1 MRLAIGG
8 MERSGVPF
16 VAPMLALSVA
26 GFLVP
31 LLVLGGFSLA
41 APGGGI
47 TLENYRRI
55 LADPFAL
62 RVLLDTLALGAKV
75 VALTT
80 LIGLPIAVLYWHASP
95 RWRSLLIFL
104 TLLPM
109 LTSNVVRT
117 FAWIV
122 ILGRQGPISQTL
134 VSLGF
139 FPAPR
144 SLLFNETAV
153 VVVLSQIELP
163 LLVLPVMA
171 VMSRADRSLIAAA
184 ETLGA
189 SPWRILFT
197 IILPLA
203 APGILAGWVLVF
215 ASATTSY
222 VTQSVIG
229 GARHI
234 YLPQFVYREVGIL
247 FQWPSAA
254 AIAFILLLSTGAV
267 MLGLAAVARHPRIAG
282 HG

>member
-1 MRLAIGG
+1 MARDGI
-8 MERSGVPF
+8 PF
-16 VAPMLALSVA
+16 LAPMLALSVA
-26 GFLVP
+26 GFLLP
-31 LLVLGGFSLA
+31 LVVLGAFSFSD
-41 APGGGI
+41 PSGGL
-47 TLENYRRI
+47 TLGNYRRI

-62 RVLLDTLALGAKV
+62 GVLLDTLALGVKV
-75 VALTT
+75 VGLTT
-80 LIGLPIAVLYWHASP
+80 LLGLPITLLYWHAGP
-95 RWRSLLIFL
+95 RQRSLLIFL

-122 ILGRQGPISQTL
+122 ILGRQGPVSQAL
-134 VSLGF
+134 VGLGI
-139 FPAPR
+139 FPVPR

-171 VMSRADRSLIAAA
+171 VMSRADRSLVSAA

-189 SPWRILFT
+189 GPWRILWT
-197 IILPLA
+197 VILPLA
-203 APGILAGWVLVF
+203 APGLLAGWVLVF

-234 YLPQFVYREVGIL
+234 YLPQFIYREVGIL

-254 AIAFILLLSTGAV
+254 AIAFVLLLSTGVVMMAV
-267 MLGLAAVARHPRIAG
+267 AALARHPRLAT

>member
-1 MRLAIGG
+1 MRRG
-8 MERSGVPF
+8 GVPF
-16 VAPMLALSVA
+16 VAPMLALSLA
-26 GFLVP
+26 GFLAP
-31 LLVLGGFSLA
+31 LAVLGAFSFA
-41 APGGGI
+41 GQGGGASF
-47 TLENYRRI
+47 ENYRRI

-62 RVLLDTLALGAKV
+62 QVLLDTLGLGAKV
-75 VALTT
+75 VVLTT
-80 LIGLPIAVLYWHASP
+80 LLGLPIAVLYWHSGP
-95 RWRSLLIFL
+95 RLRGLIIFL

-134 VSLGF
+134 AQIGV

-163 LLVLPVMA
+163 LLVLPIIA
-171 VMSRADRSLIAAA
+171 VMSRADRSLVAAA

-189 SPWRILFT
+189 GPWRILAT
-197 IILPLA
+197 VILPIA
-203 APGILAGWVLVF
+203 TPGILAGWVLVF

-234 YLPQFVYREVGIL
+234 YLPQYIYREVGIL
-247 FQWPSAA
+247 FQWPAAA
-254 AIAFILLLSTGAV
+254 AIAFVLLVSTGFV
-267 MLGLAAVARHPRIAG
+267 MLGMAALARHPRLAA

>member
-1 MRLAIGG
+1 MNRGG
-8 MERSGVPF
+8 IPF
-16 VAPMLALSVA
+16 VAPMLVLSVA

-31 LLVLGGFSLA
+31 LAVLAVFSFRDPAGGFGLA
-41 APGGGI
+41 
-47 TLENYRRI
+47 NYAKLFADPLALRI
-55 LADPFAL
+55 LG
-62 RVLLDTLALGAKV
+62 DTLLLGAKV

-80 LIGLPIAVLYWHASP
+80 FIGLPIALLFWHAGP
-95 RWRSLLIFL
+95 QQRSLIVFL

-122 ILGRQGPISQTL
+122 ILGRQGPLSQSL
-134 VSLGF
+134 LELGF
-139 FPAPR
+139 IPAPR
-144 SLLFNETAV
+144 SFLFNETAV

-163 LLVLPVMA
+163 LLLLPVMA
-171 VMSRADRSLIAAA
+171 VLSRTDRSYVSAA

-189 SPWRILFT
+189 GPWRILLT
-197 IILPLA
+197 VILPLA

-234 YLPQFVYREVGIL
+234 YLPQYIYREVGVL

-254 AIAFILLLSTGAV
+254 AVAFVLLATTGIIMAAMAMLS
-267 MLGLAAVARHPRIAG
+267 RHPRIALNA
-282 HG
+282 

>member
-1 MRLAIGG
+1 MNRGG
-8 MERSGVPF
+8 IPFLLPMVILSG
-16 VAPMLALSVA
+16 A

-31 LLVLGGFSLA
+31 LMVLGAYSFADPS
-41 APGGGI
+41 GGL
-47 TLENYRRI
+47 TLGNYRRI

-62 RVLLDTLALGAKV
+62 GVLLDTLALGAKV
-75 VALTT
+75 VVLTT
-80 LIGLPIAVLYWHASP
+80 LLGLPIAMLFWHAGP
-95 RWRSLLIFL
+95 RQRSVLVFL

-122 ILGRQGPISQTL
+122 ILGRQGPVSQAL
-134 VSLGF
+134 VSLGMV
-139 FPAPR
+139 PMPK

-171 VMSRADRSLIAAA
+171 VMARADRSLVSAA

-189 SPWRILFT
+189 GPWRILWT
-197 IILPLA
+197 VILPLA

-234 YLPQFVYREVGIL
+234 YLPQYVYREVGIL

-254 AIAFILLLSTGAV
+254 AIAFVLLMSTGVV
-267 MLGLAAVARHPRIAG
+267 MLGVAALSRHPRLAS

>member
-1 MRLAIGG
+1 MTRGG
-8 MERSGVPF
+8 IPF
-16 VAPMLALSVA
+16 VAPMLALSIA

-31 LLVLGGFSLA
+31 LVVLAAFSFSDPAGGFGLA
-41 APGGGI
+41 
-47 TLENYRRI
+47 NYAK
-55 LADPFAL
+55 LFADPLAL
-62 RVLLDTLALGAKV
+62 QVLFDTLALGFKV
-75 VALTT
+75 VVTTT
-80 LIGLPIAVLYWHASP
+80 LIGLPIILLFWHAGP
-95 RWRSLLIFL
+95 RKRSLIVFL

-109 LTSNVVRT
+109 LVSNVVRT

-122 ILGRQGPISQTL
+122 ILGRQGPVSQTL
-134 VSLGF
+134 AQLGF
-139 FPAPR
+139 IPAPR

-163 LLVLPVMA
+163 LLLLPVMA
-171 VMSRADRSLIAAA
+171 VLSRTDRSLVSAA

-189 SPWRILFT
+189 GPWRILST
-197 IILPLA
+197 VILPLA

-234 YLPQFVYREVGIL
+234 YLPQYIYREVGVL

-254 AIAFILLLSTGAV
+254 AIAFVLLATTGIIMAAMAMLS
-267 MLGLAAVARHPRIAG
+267 RHPRLAS

>member
-1 MRLAIGG
+1 MNRGG
-8 MERSGVPF
+8 LPF
-16 VAPMLALSVA
+16 LAPMVILSGA

-31 LLVLGGFSLA
+31 LMVLGAFSFA
-41 APGGGI
+41 DPAGGL
-47 TLENYRRI
+47 TLGNYRRI

-62 RVLLDTLALGAKV
+62 AVLLDTLALGAKV
-75 VALTT
+75 VVLTT
-80 LIGLPIAVLYWHASP
+80 LLGLPIAMLFWHAGP
-95 RWRSLLIFL
+95 RHRSVLVFL

-122 ILGRQGPISQTL
+122 ILGRQGPVSQAL
-134 VSLGF
+134 VSLGIV
-139 FPAPR
+139 PVPK
-144 SLLFNETAV
+144 SLLFNEAAV
-153 VVVLSQIELP
+153 VVVPSQIELP
-163 LLVLPVMA
+163 PLVLPVMA
-171 VMSRADRSLIAAA
+171 VMARADRSLVSAA

-189 SPWRILFT
+189 GPWRILWT
-197 IILPLA
+197 VIPPLA

-234 YLPQFVYREVGIL
+234 YLPQYIYREVGIL

-254 AIAFILLLSTGAV
+254 AIAFVLLMSTGAV
-267 MLGLAAVARHPRIAG
+267 MLAVAALSRHSRLAS

>member
-1 MRLAIGG
+1 MTRGG
-8 MERSGVPF
+8 IPF

-26 GFLVP
+26 GFLAP
-31 LLVLGGFSLA
+31 LLVLAIFSFTGADGGAS
-41 APGGGI
+41 
-47 TLENYRRI
+47 LENYRRI

-62 RVLLDTLALGAKV
+62 RVLLDTLALGGKV

-80 LIGLPIAVLYWHASP
+80 FIGLPIALVYWHAGP
-95 RWRSLLIFL
+95 RLRSLLVFL

-122 ILGRQGPISQTL
+122 ILGRQGPVSQTL

-163 LLVLPVMA
+163 LLILPIMA
-171 VMSRADRSLIAAA
+171 VMSRADRSLVSAA

-189 SPWRILFT
+189 GPWRILWT
-197 IILPLA
+197 VILPLA

-254 AIAFILLLSTGAV
+254 AIAFVL
-267 MLGLAAVARHPRIAG
+267 LAATGVVMIGMAMLARHPRLAG

>member
-1 MRLAIGG
+1 MT
-8 MERSGVPF
+8 RSGIPF

-31 LLVLGGFSLA
+31 LAVLAVFSFRDPAGGFGLANYAKLA
-41 APGGGI
+41 ADP
-47 TLENYRRI
+47 
-55 LADPFAL
+55 LAL
-62 RVLLDTLALGAKV
+62 QVLLDTLALGVKV

-80 LIGLPIAVLYWHASP
+80 ALGLPIALLYWHADP
-95 RWRSLLIFL
+95 RQRSLIVFL

-122 ILGRQGPISQTL
+122 ILGRQGPVSQTL
-134 VSLGF
+134 AELGF
-139 FPAPR
+139 IPAPR
-144 SLLFNETAV
+144 SFLFNETAV

-163 LLVLPVMA
+163 LLLLPVMA
-171 VMSRADRSLIAAA
+171 VMSRTDRSLVSAA

-189 SPWRILFT
+189 GPWRIAWSV
-197 IILPLA
+197 ILPLA

-234 YLPQFVYREVGIL
+234 YLPQYIYREVGVL

-254 AIAFILLLSTGAV
+254 AIAFVLLASTGVV
-267 MLGLAAVARHPRIAG
+267 MAALAALSRHPRLAANG
-282 HG
+282 

>member
-1 MRLAIGG
+1 MNRGG
-8 MERSGVPF
+8 IPF
-16 VAPMLALSVA
+16 VAPMLVLSVA

-31 LLVLGGFSLA
+31 LAVLAVFSFRDPAGGFGLA
-41 APGGGI
+41 
-47 TLENYRRI
+47 NYAKLFADPLALRI
-55 LADPFAL
+55 LG
-62 RVLLDTLALGAKV
+62 DTLLLGAKV

-80 LIGLPIAVLYWHASP
+80 LIGLPIALLFWHAGP
-95 RWRSLLIFL
+95 QQRSLIVFL

-122 ILGRQGPISQTL
+122 ILGRQGPLSQSL
-134 VSLGF
+134 LELGF
-139 FPAPR
+139 IPAPR
-144 SLLFNETAV
+144 SFLFNETAV

-163 LLVLPVMA
+163 LLLLPVMA
-171 VMSRADRSLIAAA
+171 VLSRTDRSYVSAA

-189 SPWRILFT
+189 GPWRILLT
-197 IILPLA
+197 VILPLA

-234 YLPQFVYREVGIL
+234 YLPQYIYREVGVL

-254 AIAFILLLSTGAV
+254 AVAFVLLATTGIIMAAMAMLS
-267 MLGLAAVARHPRIAG
+267 RHPRIALNA
-282 HG
+282 

>member
-1 MRLAIGG
+1 MT
-8 MERSGVPF
+8 RSGIPF

-31 LLVLGGFSLA
+31 LVVLGAFSFRDPTGGFGLA
-41 APGGGI
+41 
-47 TLENYRRI
+47 NYARL
-55 LADPFAL
+55 LADPIAL
-62 RVLLDTLALGAKV
+62 QVLLDTLALGAKV
-75 VALTT
+75 VGLTT
-80 LIGLPIAVLYWHASP
+80 VLGLPIALLYWHAGP
-95 RWRSLLIFL
+95 RQRSLIVFL

-122 ILGRQGPISQTL
+122 ILSRQGPLSQTL
-134 VSLGF
+134 AQLGF
-139 FPAPR
+139 IPAPR
-144 SLLFNETAV
+144 SFLFNETAV

-163 LLVLPVMA
+163 LLLLPVMA
-171 VMSRADRSLIAAA
+171 VMSRADRSLVSAA

-189 SPWRILFT
+189 GPWRIVWSV
-197 IILPLA
+197 ILPLA

-222 VTQSVIG
+222 VAQSVIG

-234 YLPQFVYREVGIL
+234 YLPQYIYREVGVL

-254 AIAFILLLSTGAV
+254 AIAFVLLASTGVV
-267 MLGLAAVARHPRIAG
+267 MAALAALSRHPRLAP

>member
-1 MRLAIGG
+1 MTRGG
-8 MERSGVPF
+8 IPF
-16 VAPMLALSVA
+16 VAPMLVLSVA

-31 LLVLGGFSLA
+31 LAVLAVFSFRDPAGGFGLANYAKLFADPLALRILGDTLLLGG
-41 APGGGI
+41 
-47 TLENYRRI
+47 
-55 LADPFAL
+55 
-62 RVLLDTLALGAKV
+62 KV
-75 VALTT
+75 VVLTT
-80 LIGLPIAVLYWHASP
+80 LIGLPIALLFWHAGP
-95 RWRSLLIFL
+95 QQRSLIVFL

-122 ILGRQGPISQTL
+122 ILGRQGPLSQSL
-134 VSLGF
+134 LELGF
-139 FPAPR
+139 IPAPR
-144 SLLFNETAV
+144 SFLFNETAV

-163 LLVLPVMA
+163 LLLLPVMA
-171 VMSRADRSLIAAA
+171 VLSRTDRSCVSAA

-189 SPWRILFT
+189 GPWRILLT
-197 IILPLA
+197 VILPLA

-234 YLPQFVYREVGIL
+234 YLPQYIYREVGVL

-254 AIAFILLLSTGAV
+254 AVAFVLLATTGVIMAAMAMLS
-267 MLGLAAVARHPRIAG
+267 RHPRIALNA
-282 HG
+282 

>member
-1 MRLAIGG
+1 MTRG
-8 MERSGVPF
+8 GVPF

-31 LLVLGGFSLA
+31 LIVLAAFSFSDPAGGFGLA
-41 APGGGI
+41 
-47 TLENYRRI
+47 NYAK
-55 LADPFAL
+55 LFADPLAL
-62 RVLLDTLALGAKV
+62 QVLFDTLALGFKV
-75 VALTT
+75 VVTTT
-80 LIGLPIAVLYWHASP
+80 LIGLPIILLFWHAGP
-95 RWRSLLIFL
+95 RKRSLIVFL

-109 LTSNVVRT
+109 LVSNVVRT

-122 ILGRQGPISQTL
+122 ILGRQGPVSQTL
-134 VSLGF
+134 AQLGF
-139 FPAPR
+139 IPAPR

-163 LLVLPVMA
+163 LLLLPVMA
-171 VMSRADRSLIAAA
+171 VLSRTDRSLVSAA

-189 SPWRILFT
+189 GPWRILAT
-197 IILPLA
+197 VILPLA

-234 YLPQFVYREVGIL
+234 YLPQYIYREVGVL

-254 AIAFILLLSTGAV
+254 AIAFVLLATTGIIMAAMAMLS
-267 MLGLAAVARHPRIAG
+267 RHPRLAS

>member
-1 MRLAIGG
+1 MNRGG
-8 MERSGVPF
+8 LPF
-16 VAPMLALSVA
+16 LAPMVILSGA

-31 LLVLGGFSLA
+31 LMVLGAFSFA
-41 APGGGI
+41 DPAGGL
-47 TLENYRRI
+47 TLGNYRRI

-62 RVLLDTLALGAKV
+62 GVLLDTLALGAKV
-75 VALTT
+75 VVLTT
-80 LIGLPIAVLYWHASP
+80 LLGLPIAMLFWHAGP
-95 RWRSLLIFL
+95 RQRSVLVFL

-122 ILGRQGPISQTL
+122 VLGRQGPVSQAL
-134 VSLGF
+134 VSLGIV
-139 FPAPR
+139 PLPK

-171 VMSRADRSLIAAA
+171 VMARADRSLVSAA

-189 SPWRILFT
+189 GPWRILWT
-197 IILPLA
+197 VILPLA

-234 YLPQFVYREVGIL
+234 YLPQYIYREVGIL

-254 AIAFILLLSTGAV
+254 AIAFILLMSTGVV
-267 MLGLAAVARHPRIAG
+267 MLGMAALSRHPRLAS

>member
-1 MRLAIGG
+1 MTRGG
-8 MERSGVPF
+8 IPF
-16 VAPMLALSVA
+16 VAPMLALSIA

-31 LLVLGGFSLA
+31 LVVLAAFSFSDPAGGFGLA
-41 APGGGI
+41 
-47 TLENYRRI
+47 NYAK
-55 LADPFAL
+55 LFADPLAL
-62 RVLLDTLALGAKV
+62 QVLFDTLALGFKV
-75 VALTT
+75 VASTT
-80 LIGLPIAVLYWHASP
+80 LIGLPIILLFWHAGP
-95 RWRSLLIFL
+95 RERSLIVFL

-109 LTSNVVRT
+109 LVSNVVRT

-122 ILGRQGPISQTL
+122 ILGRQGPVSQTL
-134 VSLGF
+134 AQLGF
-139 FPAPR
+139 IPAPR

-163 LLVLPVMA
+163 LLLLPVMA
-171 VMSRADRSLIAAA
+171 VLSRTDRSLVSAA

-189 SPWRILFT
+189 GPWRILAT
-197 IILPLA
+197 VILPLA

-234 YLPQFVYREVGIL
+234 YLPQYIYREVGVL

-254 AIAFILLLSTGAV
+254 AIAFVLLATTGIIMAAMAMLS
-267 MLGLAAVARHPRIAG
+267 RHPRLAS